1 MLQIPWEL
9 STARV
14 SFLRPGA
21 LCFRAFGLLYLE
33 TTLTGDAGRVSPV
46 DVDAEG
52 MLLSSR
58 RKDRM
63 KLLFFDIDGTLINSA
78 YFHFDVSE
86 EVLKELRRV
95 QTQGHKLFIAS
106 GRPAP
111 LVEE

>member
-1 MLQIPWEL
+1 
-9 STARV
+9 
-14 SFLRPGA
+14 
-21 LCFRAFGLLYLE
+21 
-33 TTLTGDAGRVSPV
+33 
-46 DVDAEG
+46 
-52 MLLSSR
+52 
-58 RKDRM
+58 M

-106 GRPAP
+106 GRSAP

>member
-1 MLQIPWEL
+1 MIFTRDHSPGLRSAGAI
-9 STARV
+9 TAR
-14 SFLRPGA
+14 A
-21 LCFRAFGLLYLE
+21 C
-33 TTLTGDAGRVSPV
+33 
-46 DVDAEG
+46 
-52 MLLSSR
+52 
-58 RKDRM
+58 DRERFYNM
-63 KLLFFDIDGTLINSA
+63 LLFFDIDGTLINSA

>member
-1 MLQIPWEL
+1 M
-9 STARV
+9 
-14 SFLRPGA
+14 
-21 LCFRAFGLLYLE
+21 
-33 TTLTGDAGRVSPV
+33 SPV

-63 KLLFFDIDGTLINSA
+63 KLLFFDIDGTLTDSA

-95 QTQGHKLFIAS
+95 QTQGYKLFIAS